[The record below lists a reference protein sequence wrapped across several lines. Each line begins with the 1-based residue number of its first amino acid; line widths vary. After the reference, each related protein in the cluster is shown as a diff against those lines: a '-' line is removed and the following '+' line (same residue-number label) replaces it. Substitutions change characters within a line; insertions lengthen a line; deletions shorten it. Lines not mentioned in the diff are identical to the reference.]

1 MFVWIASYPKSGNTL
16 TRSLLASYFFSNDG
30 IFHFKLLDNIL
41 QFPIKNLFLKH
52 GVNVSDEKE
61 VIKNYIK
68 IQNLINEKNS
78 IQFLKTHSYLFNI
91 ENNPFTNLNNS
102 LGVIY
107 LVRDPRNIIISSAN
121 HNSSTYRN
129 SVDNMISGKPLRNN
143 KDDIWTYAGTW
154 SGNYNSWKS
163 FKSLDKYLLIK
174 YEDLINDKEKKIKEL
189 INFCELEWDEK
200 CLNHHKNANP
210 IKTLSINQ
218 ANKPIYK
225 TSINSSKMY
234 ENKLS
239 KLFSKLDKL
248 N

>member
-107 LVRDPRNIIISSAN
+107 LVRDPRNIIISAAN
-121 HNSSTYRN
+121 HNSSTHRN
-129 SVDNMISGKPLRNN
+129 SVDPPM
-143 KDDIWTYAGTW
+143 
-154 SGNYNSWKS
+154 
-163 FKSLDKYLLIK
+163 
-174 YEDLINDKEKKIKEL
+174 
-189 INFCELEWDEK
+189 
-200 CLNHHKNANP
+200 
-210 IKTLSINQ
+210 
-218 ANKPIYK
+218 
-225 TSINSSKMY
+225 
-234 ENKLS
+234 
-239 KLFSKLDKL
+239 
-248 N
+248 